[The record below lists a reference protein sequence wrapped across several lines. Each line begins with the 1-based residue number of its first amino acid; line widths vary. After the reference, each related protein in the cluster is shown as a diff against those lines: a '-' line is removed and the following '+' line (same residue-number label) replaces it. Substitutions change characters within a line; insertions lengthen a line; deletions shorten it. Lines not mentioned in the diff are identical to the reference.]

1 MKREVKEM
9 QKEITVALIGNPN
22 VGKSATFN
30 ALTGGN
36 ARVANWP
43 GVTVEKKEG
52 SFTFGDTK
60 VNVVDLPG
68 AYSLSPYSIDER
80 IARDFILNE
89 KPDIVVCIVDSTNL
103 SRNLY
108 LFLSLKELGARTIL
122 ALNMVD
128 LIEGKY
134 SIDEKLME
142 ELLRTP
148 VVKTIAT
155 RGEGIDELKRKI
167 IDYAREEAEP
177 LSISY
182 GDEVEQALERIIN
195 DLARVNLP
203 YNRRFIAL
211 KLLEGDPSIVDELRR
226 IGQEELIEKAHLEA
240 SHLETILGSDIETYL
255 IERRYGFIE
264 GIVKRC
270 VKRITTLEERLT
282 ISDRIDRVVTNKY
295 LGIPIF
301 ALAMLIAF
309 KLSFA
314 VGGFFAEYIDQFF
327 GWLGDS
333 LASYLKHFPL
343 LSSFVKDG
351 LISGVGTVITFLPN
365 IFFLFLFLSF
375 LEDIGYM
382 ARAAFVMDRIMY
394 AIGLPGRAFIP
405 MLLGFGCNV
414 PAVMATR
421 VIPDNRERLITILI
435 NPFMSCSARLP
446 IYVLFA
452 SAFFASHHP
461 SLVIFSLY
469 ILGILVAIGSA
480 KLFRQFIPSLRG
492 KVSPLIMELPP
503 YRMPTWKGVIIH
515 SWMRSKLFIKK
526 AGTIILLG
534 VIFIWLLASLP
545 SGAPYASSE
554 TLAGRLGHLIA
565 PLLKPAGFG
574 FWQAGVALL
583 MGVIA
588 KETVVGTLGTLFG
601 SGEKL
606 TSILPNFFTP
616 LSAYAFMIMSLLY
629 IPCIA
634 TIGAIYRETSSF
646 RWTLFSFMWS
656 LFVGWSTSVLF
667 YQIGR
672 LLLL

>member
-128 LIEGKY
+128 LIGGKY

-240 SHLETILGSDIETYL
+240 SHLETVLGSDIETYL

-545 SGAPYASSE
+545 FGAPYASSE
-554 TLAGRLGHLIA
+554 TLAGRLGHFIA

-583 MGVIA
+583 MGIIA

-601 SGEKL
+601 SEEKL
-606 TSILPNFFTP
+606 TTILPNFFTP

-634 TIGAIYRETSSF
+634 TIGAIYRETGSF
-646 RWTLFSFMWS
+646 RWTLFSFIWS
-656 LFVGWSTSVLF
+656 LFVGWSISVLF

-672 LLLL
+672 LFLL

>member
-1 MKREVKEM
+1 MKGEIKEA

-240 SHLETILGSDIETYL
+240 SHLETVLGSDIETYL

-601 SGEKL
+601 SEEKL

>member
-1 MKREVKEM
+1 
-9 QKEITVALIGNPN
+9 
-22 VGKSATFN
+22 
-30 ALTGGN
+30 
-36 ARVANWP
+36 
-43 GVTVEKKEG
+43 
-52 SFTFGDTK
+52 
-60 VNVVDLPG
+60 
-68 AYSLSPYSIDER
+68 
-80 IARDFILNE
+80 
-89 KPDIVVCIVDSTNL
+89 
-103 SRNLY
+103 
-108 LFLSLKELGARTIL
+108 
-122 ALNMVD
+122 
-128 LIEGKY
+128 
-134 SIDEKLME
+134 
-142 ELLRTP
+142 
-148 VVKTIAT
+148 
-155 RGEGIDELKRKI
+155 
-167 IDYAREEAEP
+167 
-177 LSISY
+177 
-182 GDEVEQALERIIN
+182 
-195 DLARVNLP
+195 
-203 YNRRFIAL
+203 
-211 KLLEGDPSIVDELRR
+211 
-226 IGQEELIEKAHLEA
+226 
-240 SHLETILGSDIETYL
+240 
-255 IERRYGFIE
+255 
-264 GIVKRC
+264 
-270 VKRITTLEERLT
+270 
-282 ISDRIDRVVTNKY
+282 
-295 LGIPIF
+295 
-301 ALAMLIAF
+301 
-309 KLSFA
+309 
-314 VGGFFAEYIDQFF
+314 
-327 GWLGDS
+327 
-333 LASYLKHFPL
+333 
-343 LSSFVKDG
+343 
-351 LISGVGTVITFLPN
+351 
-365 IFFLFLFLSF
+365 
-375 LEDIGYM
+375 
-382 ARAAFVMDRIMY
+382 MY

-421 VIPDNRERLITILI
+421 VIPDERERLITILI

-446 IYVLFA
+446 IYVLFV

-601 SGEKL
+601 SEEKL

-634 TIGAIYRETSSF
+634 TIGAIYRETGSF
-646 RWTLFSFMWS
+646 RWTLFSFIWS
-656 LFVGWSTSVLF
+656 LFVGWSISVLF

-672 LLLL
+672 LFLL

>member
-1 MKREVKEM
+1 MKGEIKEA

-103 SRNLY
+103 LRNLY

-142 ELLRTP
+142 ELLKTP

-155 RGEGIDELKRKI
+155 RNEGIDELKRKI
-167 IDYAREEAEP
+167 IDYAREEAKH
-177 LSISY
+177 LVINY
-182 GDEVEQALERIIN
+182 GEEVERALERIIN
-195 DLARVNLP
+195 NLARVNLP

-226 IGQEELIEKAHLEA
+226 IGQEELIEKTHLEA

-314 VGGFFAEYIDQFF
+314 LGGFFAEYIDQFF

-333 LASYLKHFPL
+333 IASYLKHLPL

-351 LISGVGTVITFLPN
+351 LVSGVGTVITFLPN

-601 SGEKL
+601 SEEKL

-634 TIGAIYRETSSF
+634 TIGAIHRETGSF
-646 RWTLFSFMWS
+646 RWTLFSFIWS
-656 LFVGWSTSVLF
+656 LFVGWSISVLF

-672 LLLL
+672 LFLL